1 MKYLGTSVVQIYF
14 LNGQS
19 IVHLITLKDEQNT
32 KQSAKTKGK
41 KSWLEINCR
50 IILEPQEGTR
60 PIYKKNER
68 KIEPFMVG
76 EGDLDYICGRCDNV
90 IVQSVSRS
98 QIATRSIS
106 MSKLSNLQ

>member
-1 MKYLGTSVVQIYF
+1 MVR
-14 LNGQS
+14 
-19 IVHLITLKDEQNT
+19 
-32 KQSAKTKGK
+32 
-41 KSWLEINCR
+41 INCR

-98 QIATRSIS
+98 QIKSGAVFQCPNCQTF
-106 MSKLSNLQ
+106 NGVE